1 MELSIPLLLLRNA
14 SLYLPFPPAVIRY
27 GYFSLH
33 VYTETNLRNL
43 KVIMLNI
50 TNRRVV
56 ITGMG
61 LTGPLGNGVS
71 GSWQR
76 LIAGQSGIRHLD
88 EAAHGDTAIR
98 VGGQVPSIA
107 QDAAH
112 GFDIDAFIPAK
123 EQRKADRFIHLA
135 LAAAEEAISQAGLQ
149 NLAEAAKLRTATIIA
164 TGIGGFHAI
173 NNAVKTVAEKGSRRL
188 SPFTIPS
195 FIANLAASH
204 VAIKYGFK
212 GALGTPVSACAASIQ
227 SIGDGFRAIRYDEA
241 DFAVVGGSESCI
253 NPVSLGGFQAARAL
267 STGFNDSPEQASRPF
282 DSRRE
287 GFVMGEGA
295 GVLVLEELSCAQ
307 QRGATILG
315 EVVGYGTTSDAFH
328 ITAGP
333 EDGEGAARAMNIA
346 LQQAG
351 MRGSDIDYVNAHS
364 TSTPVGDLAEI
375 NALRRVLGEGAKTAI
390 SSTKSATGHLLG
402 AAGALG
408 AIFSL
413 LAMRDG
419 IAPPSLNIGR
429 LDDHAAGLNVVQ
441 NEARQ
446 MTIRSALVNGFGFG
460 GVNGSVIFRAFNE

>member
-1 MELSIPLLLLRNA
+1 
-14 SLYLPFPPAVIRY
+14 
-27 GYFSLH
+27 
-33 VYTETNLRNL
+33 
-43 KVIMLNI
+43 MLNN
-50 TNRRVV
+50 TGRRVV

-61 LTGPLGNGVS
+61 LIGPLGNGVA

-88 EAAHGDTAIR
+88 EDAHGDTAIR
-98 VGGQVPSIA
+98 VGGQIQSVA
-107 QDAAH
+107 QDPEY
-112 GFDIDAFIPAK
+112 GFDIDALIPPK

-135 LAAAEEAISQAGLQ
+135 LAAAEEAISQAGLHT
-149 NLAEAAKLRTATIIA
+149 LAEAAKLRNATIIA

-195 FIANLAASH
+195 FIANLASSH

-212 GALGTPVSACAASIQ
+212 GILGTPVSACAASIQ

-241 DFAVVGGSESCI
+241 DIAVVGGSESCI

-267 STGFNDSPEQASRPF
+267 STAFNHHPEQASRPF
-282 DSRRE
+282 DQRRD

-295 GVLVLEELSCAQ
+295 GMLVLEELSSAQ
-307 QRGATILG
+307 QRGATILA
-315 EVVGYGTTSDAFH
+315 EVVGYGTTSDAYH

-333 EDGEGAARAMNIA
+333 EDGEGAARAMSIA

-351 MRGSDIDYVNAHS
+351 MTGSDIDYINAHS
-364 TSTPVGDLAEI
+364 TSTPVGDLAEM
-375 NALRRVLGEGAKTAI
+375 NALRRVLGDGAKTAI

-402 AAGALG
+402 AAGAVG

-419 IAPPSLNIGR
+419 IAPPSLNISQ
-429 LDDHAAGLNVVQ
+429 LDSGAEGLNVVQ
-441 NEARQ
+441 NEARR
-446 MTIRSALVNGFGFG
+446 MPIGSTLVNGFGFG
-460 GVNGSVIFRAFNE
+460 GVNGSVIFKAFTP